1 MLRGPTALLTPL
13 RRACSTTA
21 CLRAEIAALKAQLTS
36 LGSVPAAPK
45 PLKPGEQSFFAGA
58 ASEYTTELKFFQ
70 PHIDGALRPLALTP
84 TPTLGREPRATASDL
99 RTDTPPTL
107 PCFRLINDM
116 GEVCPGAELL
126 MIDKETAMAMQV
138 TRPSLPASISLTA
151 RPRPS

>member
-1 MLRGPTALLTPL
+1 LLTPL

-36 LGSVPAAPK
+36 LGSVPVAP
-45 PLKPGEQSFFAGA
+45 KPGEQSFFAGA

-70 PHIDGALRPLALTP
+70 PHIDGALKPLTLTP
-84 TPTLGREPRATASDL
+84 TPTLGREPRAHRL

-116 GEVCPGAELL
+116 GEVCPGAELPI
-126 MIDKETAMAMQV
+126 IDKETAMAMQV
-138 TRPSLPASISLTA
+138 TRPPLPASISLTKRTQPA
-151 RPRPS
+151 

>member
-45 PLKPGEQSFFAGA
+45 PGEQSFFAGA

-70 PHIDGALRPLALTP
+70 PHIDGALRPLDLAP
-84 TPTLGREPRATASDL
+84 TPTLGREPRATYAQTRLRPCLAS
-99 RTDTPPTL
+99 
-107 PCFRLINDM
+107 
-116 GEVCPGAELL
+116 G
-126 MIDKETAMAMQV
+126 
-138 TRPSLPASISLTA
+138 
-151 RPRPS
+151 

>member
-36 LGSVPAAPK
+36 LGSVPVAP
-45 PLKPGEQSFFAGA
+45 KPGEQSFFAGA

-70 PHIDGALRPLALTP
+70 PHIDGALKPLTLTP
-84 TPTLGREPRATASDL
+84 TPTLGREPRAHRL

-138 TRPSLPASISLTA
+138 TRPSLPASISLTKH
-151 RPRPS
+151 PRPS

>member
-1 MLRGPTALLTPL
+1 MQFASPRQASTKPTSVRHGGLAGAADWLMLRTGRGPTTALL

-70 PHIDGALRPLALTP
+70 PHIDGALRPLDLAP
-84 TPTLGREPRATASDL
+84 TPTLGREPRATYAQTRLRPCLAS
-99 RTDTPPTL
+99 
-107 PCFRLINDM
+107 
-116 GEVCPGAELL
+116 G
-126 MIDKETAMAMQV
+126 
-138 TRPSLPASISLTA
+138 
-151 RPRPS
+151 

>member
-1 MLRGPTALLTPL
+1 MLHPL

-36 LGSVPAAPK
+36 LGSVPVAR
-45 PLKPGEQSFFAGA
+45 KPGEQSFFAGA

-70 PHIDGALRPLALTP
+70 PHIDGALKPLALTP